1 MDPNT
6 KTEKNESN
14 TSPTELFSSAQILGQ
29 TAMSAFH
36 NESDKVDKAKAAGAA
51 EDLLGAASQYGK
63 LDNTSYGKY
72 VDKAEEY
79 LHQYSEPGAAKD
91 TAKAEEKTAAP
102 APKEGG
108 AEEPEKTTTEP
119 PKDGGSEQ
127 IEKKEESGGGLESY
141 VKMAEGFVNK
151 KEGDSAGGES
161 GGALGGALKMAGGLF
176 K

>member
-29 TAMSAFH
+29 AAMSTFH

-72 VDKAEEY
+72 VDKAEGY
-79 LHQYSEPGAAKD
+79 LHQYAEPGATKE
-91 TAKAEEKTAAP
+91 TAKAEEKTATP
-102 APKEGG
+102 APKDGG
-108 AEEPEKTTTEP
+108 AEEPEKTPAEA

-127 IEKKEESGGGLESY
+127 TEKKEESGGGL
-141 VKMAEGFVNK
+141 
-151 KEGDSAGGES
+151 
-161 GGALGGALKMAGGLF
+161 GGALKMAGGFF